1 MRRFTALAIA
11 AACWL
16 LVAGTASAAPTTP
29 PFTECPPIGLD
40 TGCAILI
47 VLNDNGVQIL
57 TDPAQGPYDGV
68 EDTLIGVLDNTT
80 GTTITSV
87 PLSGSSA
94 VFGFDGDGICSPNNP
109 TQPFSPG
116 PPDANA
122 AVGPCTDN
130 GKDTSIG
137 GYGGAN
143 SYFTNI
149 NGAQTSGTVNFI
161 TALGPGQTTYFSLEG
176 NITASDI
183 NIVSGTSVPI
193 SAVEGASFTG
203 TVANFSSTNTS
214 TLASQYTASIDWGD
228 GGSSTGTVAGG
239 SGSFT
244 VSGTHT
250 YAEEGS
256 YTATITITDTSSGN
270 TTSVQSPVT
279 VADAALTA
287 GTLTATGGV
296 EGSTASSASFAFT
309 DANAGATT
317 ADFTATC
324 DWGDGSTNSGT
335 VTGSAGSFS
344 VDCGSSHTYAEEGS
358 STVTVSVSDDG
369 GSTTSGST
377 SVTVADAP
385 LTSVCAAMAVSP
397 QAFGGST
404 ATFTDADVNGIVTD
418 YSASIDW
425 GDGSSSAGSISGG
438 PGTGPYTVTGSHTY
452 LSTGP
457 FTIKTKIDDAGGSTT
472 TATCQTLVFA
482 FAPGRG
488 GFVVGDGN
496 SAVGTA
502 VTFWSSQWQKANSL
516 SGGAAPAAFKGYA
529 LNPATPACRTSWS
542 TDPGNS
548 APPPSGPLP
557 AYMGVIVSSSI
568 TQSGSQIS
576 GDTPHIVVVK
586 TNPGYGPAPGHA
598 GTGTVV
604 AQFC

>member
-47 VLNDNGVQIL
+47 VLGDGGVQIL
-57 TDPAQGPYDGV
+57 PDAAQGPYDGV
-68 EDTLIGVLDNTT
+68 EDTLIGVLNNTT

-87 PLSGSSA
+87 PLTGPA
-94 VFGFDGDGICSPNNP
+94 GVFGFDGDGICSPNNP

-149 NGAQTSGTVNFI
+149 NGTASAGTVDFI
-161 TALGPGQTTYFSLEG
+161 SALGPGQTTYFSLEG

-193 SAVEGASFTG
+193 SAVEGASFAG

-214 TLASQYTASIDWGD
+214 TLVSQYTASIDWGD
-228 GGSSTGTVAGG
+228 GGSSTGTVSGA
-239 SGSFT
+239 SGSFS

-250 YAEEGS
+250 YAEEGG

-270 TTSVQSPVT
+270 TTTVTSPVT

-296 EGSTASSASFAFT
+296 EGSAASSASFAFT

-324 DWGDGSTNSGT
+324 DWGDGSTNGGT

-344 VDCGSSHTYAEEGS
+344 VDCGNSHTYAEEGGY
-358 STVTVSVSDDG
+358 TVEVSVSDDG
-369 GSTTSGST
+369 GSTASGTAGVS
-377 SVTVADAP
+377 VADAS
-385 LTSVCAAMAVSP
+385 LTPVCAAAPVSP
-397 QAFGGST
+397 QAFSGPT
-404 ATFTDADVNGIVTD
+404 ATFTDADVNGTLTD
-418 YSASIDW
+418 YTASIDW
-425 GDGSSSAGSISGG
+425 GDGVTTSGVVSGAG
-438 PGTGPYTVTGSHTY
+438 TYTVTGSHTY

-457 FTIKTKIDDAGGSTT
+457 FTIKTKIDDVGGSTT

-488 GFVVGDGN
+488 GFVIGDGN
-496 SAVGTA
+496 STTGTA
-502 VTFWSSQWQKANSL
+502 ATFWSSKWGKANSVG
-516 SGGAAPAAFKGYA
+516 GGAAPAAFKGYA
-529 LNPATPACRTSWS
+529 LNPATPVCGVGWS

-548 APPPSGPLP
+548 APPPAGPLP

-576 GDTPHIVVVK
+576 GDTAHIVVVK
-586 TNPGYGPAPGHA
+586 TDPGYGPAPGHA

>member
-1 MRRFTALAIA
+1 MRRLTALAVA

-16 LVAGTASAAPTTP
+16 LFAGTASAAPTTP
-29 PFTECPPIGLD
+29 PFTECPHIGND
-40 TGCAILI
+40 TSCAILI
-47 VLNDNGVQIL
+47 VLSDSGVQIVSDG
-57 TDPAQGPYDGV
+57 TKGPYDGI
-68 EDTLIGVLDNTT
+68 EDTLIGVLNNTT
-80 GTTITSV
+80 GTTIANV
-87 PLSGSSA
+87 PLTGPA
-94 VFGFDGDGICSPNNP
+94 GVFGFDGDGICSPNNG
-109 TQPFSPG
+109 TSSFSPG
-116 PPDANA
+116 PPDANTG
-122 AVGPCTDN
+122 VGPCIDN
-130 GKDTSIG
+130 AKDTSNG
-137 GYGGAN
+137 GYGGGN

-149 NGAQTSGTVNFI
+149 NGTASAGTVNFI
-161 TALGPGQTTYFSLEG
+161 APLAPGQSTYFSLEG

-214 TLASQYTASIDWGD
+214 TLASQYTASITWGD

-244 VSGTHT
+244 VTGTHT
-250 YAEEGS
+250 YAEEAS

-270 TTSVQSPVT
+270 TTTVQSTAT

-287 GTLTATGGV
+287 GSVTPTGGV
-296 EGSTASSASFAFT
+296 EGSTASSASFTFT
-309 DANAGATT
+309 DANAGATP

-324 DWGDGSTNSGT
+324 DWGDSSTNSGL

-344 VDCGSSHTYAEEGS
+344 VDCGSSHTYAEEGGY
-358 STVTVSVSDDG
+358 TVTVSVSDDG
-369 GSTTSGST
+369 GSTTSGTS
-377 SVTVADAP
+377 SVTVADAA
-385 LTSVCAAMAVSP
+385 LTSVCAAVAVSP
-397 QAFGGST
+397 QAFSGST
-404 ATFTDADVNGIVTD
+404 ATFTDADVNGVVTD
-418 YSASIDW
+418 YTATISW
-425 GDGSSSAGSISGG
+425 GDGSSSAATIAGG

-472 TATCQTLVFA
+472 TATCQTVVFA

-488 GFVVGDGN
+488 GFVIGDGN
-496 SAVGTA
+496 STNGTA
-502 VTFWSSQWQKANSL
+502 VTFWGSHWAKANSL

-529 LNPATPACRTSWS
+529 LNPATPACGTSWS
-542 TDPGNS
+542 SDPGNS
-548 APPPSGPLP
+548 TPPPAGPLP

-576 GDTPHIVVVK
+576 GDTVHIVIVK
-586 TNPGYGPAPGHA
+586 TDPGYGPAPGHA